1 MPRQGA
7 GLWVYRAGLGA
18 IPGASRLCPLA
29 FFSSAHPRWEHNKHS
44 KEYPKPTLSA
54 LQVLLSLSPLFL
66 LLALLFPHH
75 LLSHSGAQ
83 PFLSQLHH
91 PHHLHQLTHGASPC
105 PPPFQPLFQSSQGS
119 PALFPCA
126 RAPGAA
132 PNCSSQVTDW
142 HFWGQSDLH
151 NSCGQEGATDGF
163 GNPTT
168 PSSKGPNTEN
178 SSVTPGI
185 IWELGRDVPLDLSS
199 STPDGPSRFAAP

>member
-1 MPRQGA
+1 MCQDRE
-7 GLWVYRAGLGA
+7 LVYGFIGQVWEPFLGP
-18 IPGASRLCPLA
+18 PGCVPWL
-29 FFSSAHPRWEHNKHS
+29 SSALLIPVGNTTNIPRNIPS
-44 KEYPKPTLSA
+44 QPSLPSRCS
-54 LQVLLSLSPLFL
+54 SLSPLFL